1 MYTGWIRWNDG
12 TRSYYEPDKTLAS
25 YGARYTGEH
34 LIGSTV
40 CIFNDKGILE
50 SQVDQSEDIMGVSLT
65 TVAQMVK
72 HYVATVGTAAYPSSV
87 YKSKGAATINDFC
100 TTLLKEAKAE
110 GVRAE
115 VVYAQTMLETNYLR
129 FGGDVSV
136 GQCNF
141 AGIGA
146 TGGVPGN
153 SFKNVEEGLRA
164 QVQHLKAYASTE
176 SLNQACVDP
185 RFNLV
190 ERGCA
195 PTISGLSGKW
205 ATSSAYGDSL
215 KQILS
220 ALLQTK

>member
-1 MYTGWIRWNDG
+1 
-12 TRSYYEPDKTLAS
+12 
-25 YGARYTGEH
+25 
-34 LIGSTV
+34 
-40 CIFNDKGILE
+40 
-50 SQVDQSEDIMGVSLT
+50 MGVSLT

-72 HYVATVGTAAYPSSV
+72 HYTATVGAAAYPSSV

-100 TTLLKEAKAE
+100 KILFDEAVAE

-129 FGGDVSV
+129 FGGDVKV

-153 SFKNVEEGLRA
+153 SFKDVTTGLRA

-176 SLNQACVDP
+176 PLNKACVDP
-185 RFNLV
+185 RFDLV

-195 PTISGLSGKW
+195 PTISGLTGKW
-205 ATSSAYGDSL
+205 AVSSAYGNSL
-215 KQILS
+215 KEILS
-220 ALLQTK
+220 SLLQTK